1 MKRLLPLTAQQRAEL
16 IRRYKAE
23 KNVRL
28 RDRIHCV
35 LLKADGR
42 TNREVA
48 ALLLTSEHTVNDWLD
63 RYDAGGL
70 DALCAWQVGGS
81 DPHLTPEQAE
91 RLKAEMDRNSFQ
103 SAKQVCAWVEAQWGV
118 SYSERGMRG
127 LLRRLGYSRQ
137 KAHLVPAQA
146 DPQAQEAFLKAVP
159 AGQGPAGR
167 HRAGCLCRCR
177 SFSA

>member
-1 MKRLLPLTAQQRAEL
+1 MKRLLTLAAPQRAAL
-16 IRRYKAE
+16 VQRYKAE

-48 ALLLTSEHTVNDWLD
+48 SLLLTSQQTVNDWLN

-70 DALCAWQVGGS
+70 DALCAWEVGGS
-81 DPHLTPEQAE
+81 DPHLTQEQAE
-91 RLKAEMDRNSFQ
+91 RLQAELDTHGFQ
-103 SAKQVCAWVEAQWGV
+103 SAKQVCAFVEAQWGIP
-118 SYSERGMRG
+118 YSERGMRA
-127 LLRRLGYSRQ
+127 LLRRLGYSPQ

-146 DPQAQEAFLKAVP
+146 DPKAQEAF
-159 AGQGPAGR
+159 
-167 HRAGCLCRCR
+167 
-177 SFSA
+177 